1 VKYMLS
7 LWLSFFGKEEFL
19 EYLRT
24 ILGINIEH
32 KKWGRNYTYNKNNIL
47 KLLISF
53 FLPN

>member
-24 ILGINIEH
+24 ILGINIEQ
-32 KKWGRNYTYNKNNIL
+32 RNGVGITHTIR
-47 KLLISF
+47 IIF
-53 FLPN
+53 